1 MKHKVKYTQKEYREE
16 YLDSPEWKNLRNTIL
31 GSSPNCQCC
40 GRPATD
46 VHHMVYRNIVDVKIT
61 DLLPVCRNCHNE
73 LHTAIKCEWIS
84 QQAKDIDDIRIK
96 SLKINFDEEYA
107 NYKQWISQKHFLSE
121 KEIQLIKDLQG
132 FIMQKISALV
142 KRNVWYDKLDSMKF
156 AGKQILQIR
165 KIIQTGL
172 YRRKAGIDVKRQKFF
187 HKYK

>member
-1 MKHKVKYTQKEYREE
+1 
-16 YLDSPEWKNLRNTIL
+16 
-31 GSSPNCQCC
+31 
-40 GRPATD
+40 
-46 VHHMVYRNIVDVKIT
+46 
-61 DLLPVCRNCHNE
+61 

-142 KRNVWYDKLDSMKF
+142 RRNVWYDKLDSMKF

-172 YRRKAGIDVKRQKFF
+172 YRRKAGIDVKKQKFF